1 MHPLWRQ
8 SKLRKVCEANNI
20 HVSGYSPLGG
30 PGNRWGSMAVIEH
43 PVIKSI
49 ALKHNATPA
58 QVTRKYIHNLLWLFT
73 LFLRAL
79 FKHFFILTS
88 PL

>member
-8 SKLRKVCEANNI
+8 RKLRKVCEENNI

-30 PGNRWGSMAVIEH
+30 PGNCWGSTAVIEH
-43 PVIKSI
+43 PIIKSI

-58 QVTRKYIHNLLWLFT
+58 QVTPQFKVLPLLLIKR
-73 LFLRAL
+73 L
-79 FKHFFILTS
+79 H
-88 PL
+88 

>member
-8 SKLRKVCEANNI
+8 RKLRKVCEENNI
-20 HVSGYSPLGG
+20 HISGYSPLGG
-30 PGNRWGSMAVIEH
+30 PGNCWGSTAVIEH

-58 QVTRKYIHNLLWLFT
+58 QVTPGLSSFLFC
-73 LFLRAL
+73 
-79 FKHFFILTS
+79 S
-88 PL
+88 

>member
-8 SKLRKVCEANNI
+8 SKLRKVCEENNI
-20 HVSGYSPLGG
+20 HLSGYSPLGG
-30 PGNRWGSMAVIEH
+30 PGNCWGSTAVIEH

-58 QVTRKYIHNLLWLFT
+58 QVTHNYTYKLLWDIFWHVLENKT
-73 LFLRAL
+73 CMCNH
-79 FKHFFILTS
+79 K
-88 PL
+88 